1 MTIKTLLFSIVLI
14 TAGIL
19 SAAAQNNIPQQ
30 ERLAGQSLKFES
42 SSEFGNPKLPT
53 IKKANSG
60 QNWWEPDT
68 MFVFFNDPLGGIKRH
83 VFEYQLLPQGLSAI
97 DTLQWWS
104 NNSWETPL
112 LLYTYTYDFNNNL
125 LTKLQQSRDNNSW
138 VNSWLYTYTYNS
150 NNNLLTELWQNW
162 QDNSWVNFISNSYSY
177 TYDSNNNILTKLQ
190 QSRDNNSWVNSWL
203 YTYTY
208 NSNNNLL
215 TELWQNWQ
223 NNSWVNFISNSYS
236 YTYDSNNNI
245 LTKLQQSRD
254 NNSRVN
260 IRLYTYT
267 YDSNNNRLTEL
278 DQIWENNSWIND
290 KQYLM
295 TYDENGNNISVERL
309 IWINENWQLSSVGGS
324 TQVSLHLYY
333 NKMQSVFEDWGCD
346 KITASYIKM
355 SDIIAVIEPVATPE
369 LSAVSIYPNPTT
381 GELRIKS
388 DELRVENV
396 ELFDMTGEKNFN
408 SQFSILNSL
417 DISHL
422 PAGMYFVKIT
432 TDKGVVTKKIVK
444 R

>member
-125 LTKLQQSRDNNSW
+125 
-138 VNSWLYTYTYNS
+138 
-150 NNNLLTELWQNW
+150 
-162 QDNSWVNFISNSYSY
+162 
-177 TYDSNNNILTKLQ
+177 
-190 QSRDNNSWVNSWL
+190 
-203 YTYTY
+203 
-208 NSNNNLL
+208 
-215 TELWQNWQ
+215 
-223 NNSWVNFISNSYS
+223 
-236 YTYDSNNNI
+236 

>member
-1 MTIKTLLFSIVLI
+1 
-14 TAGIL
+14 
-19 SAAAQNNIPQQ
+19 
-30 ERLAGQSLKFES
+30 
-42 SSEFGNPKLPT
+42 
-53 IKKANSG
+53 
-60 QNWWEPDT
+60 
-68 MFVFFNDPLGGIKRH
+68 
-83 VFEYQLLPQGLSAI
+83 
-97 DTLQWWS
+97 
-104 NNSWETPL
+104 
-112 LLYTYTYDFNNNL
+112 
-125 LTKLQQSRDNNSW
+125 
-138 VNSWLYTYTYNS
+138 
-150 NNNLLTELWQNW
+150 
-162 QDNSWVNFISNSYSY
+162 
-177 TYDSNNNILTKLQ
+177 
-190 QSRDNNSWVNSWL
+190 
-203 YTYTY
+203 
-208 NSNNNLL
+208 
-215 TELWQNWQ
+215 
-223 NNSWVNFISNSYS
+223 
-236 YTYDSNNNI
+236 
-245 LTKLQQSRD
+245 
-254 NNSRVN
+254 
-260 IRLYTYT
+260 
-267 YDSNNNRLTEL
+267 
-278 DQIWENNSWIND
+278 
-290 KQYLM
+290 M